1 MNTNK
6 ELEGMWNRIN
16 ATMDR
21 LANTMADS
29 VMERVQANIN
39 AKMVE
44 TAPVKKPRFHYVD
57 DMDNLMSA
65 LHNLADGK
73 NMAEY
78 EINNDNDVDTETLIN
93 FYMQKDD
100 DQQKH

>member
-1 MNTNK
+1 MNTNE
-6 ELEGMWNRIN
+6 ELEGMWNKLN

-44 TAPVKKPRFHYVD
+44 TSPVKKPHFYYVD

-93 FYMQKDD
+93 FYMQKDN